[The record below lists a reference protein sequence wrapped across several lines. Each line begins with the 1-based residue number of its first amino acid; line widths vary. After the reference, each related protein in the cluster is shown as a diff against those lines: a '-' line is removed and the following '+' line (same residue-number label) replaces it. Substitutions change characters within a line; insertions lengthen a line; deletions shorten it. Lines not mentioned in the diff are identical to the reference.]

1 MSVVDGLTKRVLQE
15 NLGLK
20 AKNKIITATNL
31 LNDLFV
37 YKAGTHEL
45 GMVQPNEE
53 KSLDNVVEWNPTRN
67 EACDRFSNRKACE
80 NNPVSQP
87 LRVIGSIT
95 RVDSLKW
102 HVSGV
107 DECKNIGEEF
117 CYTNGHD
124 DRGDNRSEGEE
135 DVGFGLSGLL
145 FKITESVCAWLFIWG
160 IC

>member
-1 MSVVDGLTKRVLQE
+1 MTNGLEMRYEREDINYVSGGWVNQE
-15 NLGLK
+15 SLAGEIGPK
-20 AKNKIITATNL
+20 SKNKIITATNL

-95 RVDSLKW
+95 RVDSLK
-102 HVSGV
+102 
-107 DECKNIGEEF
+107 
-117 CYTNGHD
+117 
-124 DRGDNRSEGEE
+124 
-135 DVGFGLSGLL
+135 
-145 FKITESVCAWLFIWG
+145 
-160 IC
+160 